1 MARAKDPAA
10 ARDQGFRDFYVA
22 RGTRLR
28 ATAYLLCG
36 DWHLAE
42 DLVQAAFT
50 KLYLAWPRIYRY
62 EHLDQYAHR
71 TLLHTFIS
79 ERRRAWRRE
88 DPVRELPED
97 RASTSSTASRTEDR
111 MVLLDALAGL
121 PVRQRATLVLRF
133 FEDMSVEQTADL
145 LGITQGAVK
154 THTHRALAALRS
166 KLGSLIVNHTDT
178 LSLVPKKEIR

>member
-1 MARAKDPAA
+1 MGTAKDPAA
-10 ARDQGFRDFYVA
+10 ARDQGFRDFYLA

-71 TLLHTFIS
+71 TLLNTFFS

-88 DPVRELPED
+88 DPVRELP
-97 RASTSSTASRTEDR
+97 ATPTTATGGDTEDR
-111 MVLLDALAGL
+111 LVLLGALAGL
-121 PVRQRATLVLRF
+121 PDRQRATLVLRF

-145 LGITQGAVK
+145 LGISPGAVK
-154 THTHRALAALRS
+154 THTSRALAALRTR
-166 KLGSLIVNHTDT
+166 LGSLA
-178 LSLVPKKEIR
+178 LVPTEESR

>member
-1 MARAKDPAA
+1 MGTAKDPAA
-10 ARDQGFRDFYVA
+10 ARDQGFRDFYLA

-28 ATAYLLCG
+28 GTAYLLCG

-71 TLLHTFIS
+71 TLMHTFFS
-79 ERRRAWRRE
+79 ERRRGWRRE
-88 DPVRELPED
+88 DPVRELPREPAD
-97 RASTSSTASRTEDR
+97 DNGAATRTEDR
-111 MVLLDALAGL
+111 LVLLDALAGL
-121 PVRQRATLVLRF
+121 PDRQRATLVLRF

-145 LGITQGAVK
+145 LGITRGAVK
-154 THTHRALAALRS
+154 THTHRALATLRS
-166 KLGSLIVNHTDT
+166 RLGSLALGPTDA
-178 LSLVPKKEIR
+178 LALVPKEEIR

>member
-1 MARAKDPAA
+1 MRMAKDPAA
-10 ARDQGFRDFYVA
+10 ARDQGFRDFYLA

-71 TLLHTFIS
+71 TLLNTFFS
-79 ERRRAWRRE
+79 ERRRSWRRE
-88 DPVRELPED
+88 DPVRELPTTTP
-97 RASTSSTASRTEDR
+97 STTGGDTEDR
-111 MVLLDALAGL
+111 LVLIKALAAL
-121 PVRQRATLVLRF
+121 PDRQRATLVLRF

-145 LGITQGAVK
+145 LGISTGAVK
-154 THTHRALAALRS
+154 THTSRALATLRTR
-166 KLGSLIVNHTDT
+166 LGSLA
-178 LSLVPKKEIR
+178 LVPAEENG